1 MFVSPSTVAVFRQR
15 TKAVRCWVQAMSQ
28 SYTTSAAPPPTGGLR
43 VIVTRHRSREG
54 SRQCTRRLVRD
65 YQQSQRLGGEAGV
78 REEHC
83 RRLHAIEQLLKM
95 EPHSMRPIL
104 ADRGVDVVAAGRRVS
119 GARPSTFLRYLAV
132 VVILESQSRWP
143 NTTDSRPGKRAQ
155 RIRAGGLSMA
165 KILGM

>member
-65 YQQSQRLGGEAGV
+65 YQQIQRFGGEAGV
-78 REEHC
+78 REGHC

-95 EPHSMRPIL
+95 KPHSMRPIL
-104 ADRGVDVVAAGRRVS
+104 ADRGVDVVAAGRRDPVLAS
-119 GARPSTFLRYLAV
+119 CSVLYPRAVHLIWPYKWIADTTSTS
-132 VVILESQSRWP
+132 EQ
-143 NTTDSRPGKRAQ
+143 
-155 RIRAGGLSMA
+155 
-165 KILGM
+165 

>member
-54 SRQCTRRLVRD
+54 SSAIPETRRRG
-65 YQQSQRLGGEAGV
+65 RAGTA
-78 REEHC
+78 
-83 RRLHAIEQLLKM
+83 RLHAIEQLLKM
-95 EPHSMRPIL
+95 KPHSMRPIL
-104 ADRGVDVVAAGRRVS
+104 ADRGVDVVAAGRRDS

-155 RIRAGGLSMA
+155 RIRAGGLSIA
-165 KILGM
+165 KI